1 MALRSLLTTHNF
13 SAFNKFEMI
22 AHSVVEGFVSG
33 FHKSPY
39 KGFAIEFAE
48 HREYVPGDDLK
59 HLDWKIY
66 ARSNRH
72 YIKQY
77 EEDTALSAYL
87 LLDRSGSMGYKSGEF
102 SKLDF
107 GKFISGVFS
116 YILLQQSDSI
126 GMMSFDAE
134 LNDYIPPGS
143 TKPHFKRIIDC
154 LDEMEPG
161 ADTGI
166 GPVLQTLARKLK
178 RRALIVIISD
188 FYDDYKAIDLA
199 LNHFAHKKHEVVV
212 FQVMDR
218 REVDFSFSDLTRFE
232 CLESDNNLLVD
243 PIRLKKE
250 YLQQF
255 TAHQEAIR
263 RTCYQLHIDYVPMV
277 TDEPFEKAMA
287 RYLAGRLRR

>member
-1 MALRSLLTTHNF
+1 MALGSLLTPQSF
-13 SAFNKFEMI
+13 SSFKKFELI
-22 AHSVVEGFVSG
+22 AHSVVEGFISG

-59 HLDWKIY
+59 HLDWKIWG
-66 ARSNRH
+66 RSNRY

-87 LLDRSGSMGYKSGEF
+87 LLDMSGSMGYKSSKF

-107 GKFISGVFS
+107 GKFITGVFS
-116 YILLQQSDSI
+116 YLLLQQSDSI
-126 GMMSFDAE
+126 AMMSFDSE
-134 LNDYIPPGS
+134 LKDYIPPGS

-154 LDEMEPG
+154 LEAMQPG
-161 ADTGI
+161 TDTGL

-188 FYDDYKAIDLA
+188 FYDDIKAIDLA
-199 LNHFAHKKHEVVV
+199 LNHFAHKKHEIVV

-218 REVDFSFSDLTRFE
+218 NELEFPFSDLTRFE
-232 CLESDNNLLVD
+232 CLETDQHQLVD

-255 TAHQEAIR
+255 NDHQEALR
-263 RTCYQLHIDYVPMV
+263 KLCYQLHIDYVPMI

-287 RYLAGRLRR
+287 RYLSGRLKR